1 MRPRLFYTTTLR
13 ILGRRKKSLILSL
26 QYDHVDEITV
36 DDIFALMID
45 AMEKETDVKIYDA
58 DITSDPYL
66 GKNWSG
72 GLFVDHH
79 LPNIDHIFNE

>member
-1 MRPRLFYTTTLR
+1 MHVFNFEKL
-13 ILGRRKKSLILSL
+13 SSL
-26 QYDHVDEITV
+26 QDEHVDEITV

-45 AMEKETDVKIYDA
+45 AMEKDTDVKIYDA
-58 DITSDPYL
+58 DISSDPYL

-79 LPNIDHIFNE
+79 FPDFEPLIDE